1 MADGAG
7 GAAGPAAGTAAGTAK
22 DSSFYEILATMI
34 HCSKEEAI
42 TLIKEFNTNFDK
54 ENVAF
59 LIPYIEKIPEIEQ
72 DFFNEHVKPR
82 RKEED
87 KLYYKIIRNTSPRA
101 LFEAIKEIIIHTYL
115 QSDKTLYQV
124 RKDKVITCGEQYIS
138 KLHEV
143 YRYKESFI
151 LKMDNLFMT
160 LHDDIKDYLKPK
172 NYNYNIQG
180 KSEYI
185 KVKFTYIFTMLE
197 HYRQLCN
204 LHHQDLHLKNIM
216 MDGYAQF
223 KLIDFGYL
231 TYIEIDGSKIGKIRG
246 HASDILKFIDEF
258 EKIIED
264 PGLLSDDFKARLGS
278 LKSIASVS
286 DYEISLKEGIRIFSA
301 AKGGKRKNRRV
312 VRKTRKI
319 KFRSF

>member
-7 GAAGPAAGTAAGTAK
+7 GAAGPTK

-59 LIPYIEKIPEIEQ
+59 LIPYIEKIPAIEQ

-82 RKEED
+82 RKQED
-87 KLYYKIIRNTSPRA
+87 TFYYKIIRNSSPLT

-115 QSDKTLYQV
+115 QSDKTLYTVQV
-124 RKDKVITCGEQYIS
+124 RKGRTCAEQYIS

-160 LHDDIKDYLKPK
+160 LHDDIIDILKPK
-172 NYNYNIQG
+172 NYNMNIQG
-180 KSEYI
+180 TSDYLKRT
-185 KVKFTYIFTMLE
+185 FTYIFTMLE

-246 HASDILKFIDEF
+246 HANDILRFIDEF
-258 EKIIED
+258 EKIIPN
-264 PGLLSDDFKARLGS
+264 PGLLSDDFKARLES

-286 DYEISLKEGIRIFSA
+286 DYEVSLKEGIRIFSA
-301 AKGGKRKNRRV
+301 AKGGKRKNRRTG
-312 VRKTRKI
+312 RKTRRI